1 MIVISTPLFTLPS
14 ALFQLLISANDLKLS
29 QSIPFLFTKVRL
41 SSMHQRWRRAKTMTK
56 QATQKN
62 FQRIDINELERLV
75 RSKAQSEHEESSR
88 AKNMFSFLKP
98 MFRIRILISAV

>member
-1 MIVISTPLFTLPS
+1 
-14 ALFQLLISANDLKLS
+14 
-29 QSIPFLFTKVRL
+29 
-41 SSMHQRWRRAKTMTK
+41 MTK